1 MRDTT
6 RPKLDDIL
14 RAVLELPPGTDVT
27 GARHGTT
34 AQWDSLAHVLIVGA
48 IESEF
53 GLQIDAADSLELT
66 SYDAIVLF
74 LEGRGL

>member
-1 MRDTT
+1 VQETT
-6 RPKLDDIL
+6 RWKLDEVL
-14 RAVLELPPGTDVT
+14 RAVLELPGGTDVA
-27 GARHGTT
+27 GARQGNT
-34 AQWDSLAHVLIVGA
+34 AEWDSLAHVLLVGG

-53 GLQIDAADSLELT
+53 GLEIDAADSLDLT